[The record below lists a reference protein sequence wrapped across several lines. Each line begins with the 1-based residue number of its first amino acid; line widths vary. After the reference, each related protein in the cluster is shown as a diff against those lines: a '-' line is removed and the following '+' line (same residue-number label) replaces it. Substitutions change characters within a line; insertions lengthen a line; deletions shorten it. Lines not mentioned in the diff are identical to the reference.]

1 MNIIFDFTDEQLEF
15 IIDRITNNEC
25 KQIDII
31 ALFKKIDLNMEKF
44 LKEYNTREKF
54 QKFRNNLN
62 ANQRKVFYYIVHTS
76 KIKIPNDFY

>member
-15 IIDRITNNEC
+15 IVDTITHNER
-25 KQIDII
+25 KSIDII
-31 ALFKKIDLNMEKF
+31 ALLEKIDLNMEKF

-62 ANQRKVFYYIVHTS
+62 ANQRKVFYYIVHSS
-76 KIKIPNDFY
+76 KVKIPSDFY